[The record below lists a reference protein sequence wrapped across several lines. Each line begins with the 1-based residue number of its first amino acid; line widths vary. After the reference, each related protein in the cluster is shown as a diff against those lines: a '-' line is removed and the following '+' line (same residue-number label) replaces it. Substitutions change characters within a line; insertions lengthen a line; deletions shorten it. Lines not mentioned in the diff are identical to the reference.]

1 MLKLR
6 AILVFHPALW
16 ALIVLQGFLIAIW
29 IAIDPRISFTPTD
42 GRQTVIAIAA
52 CLLIIAAVEYLV
64 PAERRSKGVER
75 VRIMAVGLIFLIV
88 AFVGIRLLNY
98 LTMTLAFPLADERL
112 ASWDRLLGLDWYAYA
127 LQLGQYPDLLRY
139 IQLPYLFT
147 IQTLALIFM
156 GLTLF
161 GKIERAKELL
171 TLLFLGALVTISV
184 SGFFPATAAMV
195 HFMDDPL
202 RALYGT
208 NVGVYHMPTLTY
220 LREAQH
226 IGLSFADLPGLATFP
241 SFHTMCGLLVAYS
254 LRDHILTLLL
264 GCIWTG
270 AMLMA
275 TPIYG
280 GHYFIDI
287 IAGTVVITA
296 LAFAY
301 ATAGVSWRVPPRISS
316 QPAA

>member
-1 MLKLR
+1 MR
-6 AILVFHPALW
+6 NFRSILVFHPALW

-29 IAIDPRISFTPTD
+29 IAVDPRISFTPTD
-42 GRQTVIAIAA
+42 GSQTVIAIAA
-52 CLLIIAAVEYLV
+52 CLLIITTVEYLV

-75 VRIMAVGLIFLIV
+75 VRIMAVGLAFLIV

-98 LTMTLAFPLADERL
+98 LTMALALPLADERL
-112 ASWDRLLGLDWYAYA
+112 ASWDRLLGLDWYGYA
-127 LQLGQYPDLLRY
+127 LRLGQYPDLLRY
-139 IQLPYLFT
+139 IQIPYLFT
-147 IQTLALIFM
+147 IQSVALIFM

-161 GKIERAKELL
+161 GKIERAKELV

-195 HFMDDPL
+195 HYMDDPL
-202 RALYGT
+202 RALYGS
-208 NVGVYHMPTLTY
+208 NVGVYHMATFNY

-241 SFHTMCGLLVAYS
+241 SFHTMCGLLVAYA
-254 LRDHILTLLL
+254 LRDHVLTLLA

-287 IAGTVVITA
+287 IAGAAVIAT
-296 LAFAY
+296 LAAAY
-301 ATAGVSWRVPPRISS
+301 ASAGVSWLIPERISR

>member
-1 MLKLR
+1 MPNLR

-16 ALIVLQGFLIAIW
+16 ALIVVQGFLIAIW
-29 IAIDPRISFTPTD
+29 IAIDPRISFIPTD
-42 GRQTVIAIAA
+42 GGQTVIAIAA

-64 PAERRSKGVER
+64 PAKGRSPVLER
-75 VRIMAVGLIFLIV
+75 VRIMAVGLAFLIV

-98 LTMTLAFPLADERL
+98 LTMTLALPLADERL
-112 ASWDRLLGLDWYAYA
+112 AAWDRLLGLDWYAYA
-127 LQLGQYPDLLRY
+127 MQLGQYPDLLRY

-161 GKIERAKELL
+161 GKIKRARELL
-171 TLLFLGALVTISV
+171 TLLFLGALVTISI

-195 HFMDDPL
+195 HFMDEPL

-208 NVGVYHMPTLTY
+208 NVGVYHMPTFSY
-220 LREAQH
+220 LREAPH
-226 IGLSFADLPGLATFP
+226 VGLSFADLPGLATFP
-241 SFHTMCGLLVAYS
+241 SFHTMCGLLVAYA
-254 LRDHILTLLL
+254 LRDHILTLLA

-287 IAGTVVITA
+287 IAGAAVIAA
-296 LAFAY
+296 LAAAY
-301 ATAGVSWRVPPRISS
+301 ASVGASWRVPPRISS